1 MYQQIPASALQDPAF
16 LQQPALKPP
25 PGVLPNFMNPEE
37 KGPTLVIVGAILM
50 ALILIA
56 LANRAYTKLCIV
68 QKVSWNDLTIALSAV
83 GAIVWYAVCAWR
95 KTAYAFH
102 SARTDKQCL
111 SEIQKG
117 VIGKHQYE
125 VRIGEVL
132 NNNFLIVIATLCSHT
147 KKHTYSQCSRA
158 T

>member
-1 MYQQIPASALQDPAF
+1 
-16 LQQPALKPP
+16 
-25 PGVLPNFMNPEE
+25 MNPEE
-37 KGPTLVIVGAILM
+37 KWSTLVIVGAILL
-50 ALILIA
+50 AFLLIA
-56 LANRAYTKLCIV
+56 LANRVYTKLCIV
-68 QKVSWNDLTIALSAV
+68 QKVSWDDLTIALLAV
-83 GAIVWYAVCAWR
+83 GAIVWYTVCAWC

-132 NNNFLIVIATLCSHT
+132 DNNFLIVLANLGSHT
-147 KKHTYSQCSRA
+147 KEHTYSQCSRA

>member
-25 PGVLPNFMNPEE
+25 PGVIPNFLHPEE
-37 KGPTLVIVGAILM
+37 KGPTLVIVGAILL
-50 ALILIA
+50 ALVVIA

-68 QKVSWNDLTIALSAV
+68 QKVSWDDLTISLSAV
-83 GAIVWYAVCAWR
+83 GAIVWYTVCAWR
-95 KTAYAFH
+95 KRAYAFQL
-102 SARTDKQCL
+102 ARTDKQCVP
-111 SEIQKG
+111 EIQKG
-117 VIGKHQYE
+117 VIGKHQYD

-132 NNNFLIVIATLCSHT
+132 NNNVIIVNATLCFHS
-147 KKHTYSQCSRA
+147 KEHTYSQCSRA